1 MANPLSRSISRSQ
14 VFWYCK
20 KKYFFSYYGH
30 WLRDIDIWLRL
41 ETLTLKKLQSLD
53 MRAWEMIH
61 YLLSDYLHHLQDQAI
76 TPDKIDELKQDV
88 IKHMDK
94 MYKISKNKN
103 YSQYDKY
110 NQFWLSEHFYQI
122 DVDLKFQETKEK
134 VIKYLDNFLLS
145 DLHDQ
150 VWQHILSDNKV
161 FIEPK
166 KSDFDAMKIQ
176 INDIPELQWIVIF
189 AQPDFGVILDKKSYI
204 IYDRKSGK
212 LPEYSGEN
220 ISDQLKVYSYKVAKK
235 LWLENIDDLTIK
247 AYEVFLQD
255 MSTYGWLVSSN
266 EIMEVQD
273 KILNAVREQKKY
285 IHDENII
292 KNIPIEV
299 EKFQRTDKL
308 NKCKTCTFRSVCEKL
323 KAFEKEI

>member
-14 VFWYCK
+14 LFWYCK
-20 KKYFFSYYGH
+20 KKYYFSYYSY
-30 WLRDIDIWLRL
+30 WLRNLDTGLWL
-41 ETLTLKKLQSLD
+41 EALTLKKLQSLA
-53 MRAWEMIH
+53 MWSWEMIH
-61 YLLSDYLHHLQDQAI
+61 YLLSDYLHNLQDQTI
-76 TPDKIDELKQDV
+76 TPTKINELKEGV
-88 IKHMDK
+88 IKYMDK

-103 YSQYDKY
+103 YSQYDKD
-110 NQFWLSEHFYQI
+110 NQFWLSEHFYQMNI
-122 DVDLKFQETKEK
+122 DSEFQKAKDK
-134 VIKYLDNFLLS
+134 VTKYLDNFLVS

-166 KSDFDAMKIQ
+166 KSDFEAMKIQ
-176 INDIPELQWIVIF
+176 IKDIPELAWIVIF

-235 LWLENIDDLTIK
+235 LWLENVNELNIK

-255 MSTYGWLVSSN
+255 MSTYGWPVSAE
-266 EIMEVQD
+266 EIKNVET
-273 KILNAVREQKKY
+273 KILDAVREQKKY
-285 IHDENII
+285 LRNEDII

-299 EKFQRTDKL
+299 EKFQRTDNV
-308 NKCKTCTFRSVCEKL
+308 NKCKSCRFRSVCEKL
-323 KAFEKEI
+323 KSFEKEI